1 MSVKP
6 NSKLLSATFWSISSE
21 ILAKTI
27 GPIVFLLLTRIL
39 SPKDF
44 GIVSIATTIL
54 GFVYIVADLGI
65 GKVLIQENGDSE
77 IFNKKINAGFW
88 FNVIIGFIIFLIMF
102 IFSNNIAILFGEIE
116 SSTVIKC
123 MAVQVLFF
131 SFSSV
136 HIAYRKKNLDFKF
149 LFYLRLITVLTPA
162 IISIPIAF
170 AGYGYW
176 AIVFGQIIGSF
187 INTVILWKYS
197 KWKPS
202 IHIDFR
208 LLNNVLNKSVWNT
221 IDQIFV
227 WIPIILDTYLISKH
241 YSSSILGIFSTS
253 KTLFTTAITLSLGAI
268 IPVIYSALSHQKDS
282 TNFETN
288 VINAQKVVFILA
300 GIMSIFVF
308 IFKSFIEKLF
318 FNENWFGISNVFG
331 VIFILMG
338 FDYFYYVILEALRA
352 KGHFKQI
359 ALNTLL
365 SVTITIPILFLSI
378 SNGLIFY
385 VIIRCLTLYL
395 RYPLAFYFSNKLIG
409 ISFIYCLKRNINTIY
424 CFTGALILNG
434 LLDHI
439 FINIY
444 TQNIF
449 RVLIFMSMIYVLYIK
464 EKKIFYMI
472 FSKLK
477 NHSM

>member
-1 MSVKP
+1 MSIKT

-27 GPIVFLLLTRIL
+27 GPVVFLILTRIL

-77 IFNKKINAGFW
+77 LFNKKINAGFW
-88 FNVIIGFIIFLIMF
+88 FNVTIGLIIFLFMF
-102 IFSNNIAILFGEIE
+102 IFSKNIAIIFGEIK
-116 SSTVIKC
+116 SSDVIKC

-131 SFSSV
+131 SVSSV
-136 HIAYRKKNLDFKF
+136 HIAYRKKILDFKF

-176 AIVFGQIIGSF
+176 AIVFGQIIGSL
-187 INTVILWKYS
+187 INTIILWKYS

-202 IHIDFR
+202 IRINFK
-208 LLNNVLNKSVWNT
+208 LLNNVLNKSIWNT
-221 IDQIFV
+221 IDQVFF

-241 YSSSILGIFSTS
+241 YSSSVLGIFSTS

-268 IPVIYSALSHQKDS
+268 TPVIYSALSEQKDS
-282 TNFETN
+282 ANFEKY
-288 VINAQKVVFILA
+288 VIKAQKLVFILA
-300 GIMSIFVF
+300 GIMGVFVF
-308 IFKSFIEKLF
+308 IFKSNIEKLL
-318 FNENWFGISNVFG
+318 FNDNWFGISNVFG
-331 VIFILMG
+331 LIFILMG

-365 SVTITIPILFLSI
+365 SVIITIPILFISI

-385 VIIRCLTLYL
+385 VITRCLTLYL

-409 ISFIYCLKRNINTIY
+409 ISFIHCVKNNINTIY
-424 CFTGALILNG
+424 CFISALFLNE
-434 LLDHI
+434 LLEHTV
-439 FINIY
+439 INIY

-449 RVLIFMSMIYVLYIK
+449 KIIIFIIMIYILYIK
-464 EKKIFYMI
+464 ENKVFYNI

-477 NHSM
+477 TNFM